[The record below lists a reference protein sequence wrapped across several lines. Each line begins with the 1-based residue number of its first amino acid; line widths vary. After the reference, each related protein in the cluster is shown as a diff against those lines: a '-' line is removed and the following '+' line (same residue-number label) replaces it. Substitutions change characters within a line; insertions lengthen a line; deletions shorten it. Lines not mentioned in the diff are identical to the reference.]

1 MDIAKLST
9 VISTNDL
16 KNDFGVQMLSNSLE
30 EEKIEG
36 QKMVDMIEQQRMME
50 LSVNPNIGANLDV
63 KV

>member
-1 MDIAKLST
+1 MNIAKLST

-50 LSVNPNIGANLDV
+50 LSVNPNIGANLDI

>member
-50 LSVNPNIGANLDV
+50 LSVNPNIGANLDI

>member
-50 LSVNPNIGANLDV
+50 LSVNPNIGANFDI